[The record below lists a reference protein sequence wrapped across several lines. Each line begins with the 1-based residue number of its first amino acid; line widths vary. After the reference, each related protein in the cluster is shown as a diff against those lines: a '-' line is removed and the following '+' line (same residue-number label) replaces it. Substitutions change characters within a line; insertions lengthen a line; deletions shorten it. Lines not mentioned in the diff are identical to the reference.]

1 MKKLIAIMGEAGSGK
16 DSLVERILAE
26 HYQMFHK
33 IVPCTTR
40 PKRENETEGKEY
52 HFLTQKEFQNYA
64 FVHQILDQTFFKN
77 QYYGSRLQD
86 YSSNKVNIGVFNPAG
101 LKQIYQTASLD
112 LDVTVYQLNVKSKI
126 RILRQLNREENPD
139 VDEIARRHLA
149 DKEDFQNIDF
159 NTIKLPNET
168 YEDLQRNIQIIV
180 TEAQRQLKDN
190 ND

>member
-1 MKKLIAIMGEAGSGK
+1 MKKLIAIIGEAGSGK

-33 IVPCTTR
+33 IIPCTTR
-40 PKRENETEGKEY
+40 LKRENETEGKEY

-64 FVHQILDQTFFKN
+64 SAHQILDQTFFKN

-112 LDVTVYQLNVKSKI
+112 LDVTIYQLDVKSKI

-149 DKEDFQNIDF
+149 DKEDFQNIGF
-159 NTIKLPNET
+159 NTVKLSNET
-168 YEDLQRNIQIIV
+168 YEDLQRNIQIIAA
-180 TEAQRQLKDN
+180 EAQRWLKDN

>member
-1 MKKLIAIMGEAGSGK
+1 MKKIIAIIGEAGSGK
-16 DSLVERILAE
+16 DSIVEKILAE

-40 PKRENETEGKEY
+40 LKRENEIEGKEY
-52 HFLTQKEFQNYA
+52 HFLTQKEFWNYA
-64 FVHQILDQTFFKN
+64 SAHQILDQTFFKN

-86 YSSNKVNIGVFNPAG
+86 YSSNKVNIGVFNPVG
-101 LKQIYQTASLD
+101 LKKIYQKASLD
-112 LDVTVYQLNVKSKI
+112 LDITTYQLNVKSKI

-139 VDEIARRHLA
+139 VDEIARRYLA

-168 YEDLQRNIQIIV
+168 YEDLQRNIQIIA
-180 TEAQRQLKDN
+180 TEAQRWLKDN